1 MVNTLSFGSTPGKV
15 SQHIFCREWGWAHE
29 QQTLR
34 WGECR
39 EDGMIQPLY
48 IFFFFPGFSVEK
60 FRLFSIVGTV
70 ASSIF
75 PSWGTVFSSWSFI
88 TAFCQQVRNRGPQFF
103 RVAVGCLSLIQGN
116 CVKNVEDTRELGEQ
130 VGEEWNTDGNL
141 LIFNQF
147 SPCSFPFN
155 LQICRRHL
163 RMLCRAALSPVVRSP
178 GWCFVLP
185 PHAIAAIPRSCM
197 YDRKHTFLNV
207 LVSACLG
214 TPALFPMLNGKS
226 PH

>member
-1 MVNTLSFGSTPGKV
+1 M
-15 SQHIFCREWGWAHE
+15 
-29 QQTLR
+29 
-34 WGECR
+34 
-39 EDGMIQPLY
+39 
-48 IFFFFPGFSVEK
+48 EK
-60 FRLFSIVGTV
+60 FRLFSIVGTL

-75 PSWGTVFSSWSFI
+75 PSWGTVFSSWSLI
-88 TAFCQQVRNRGPQFF
+88 TAFCRQVRNRVPQFF

-130 VGEEWNTDGNL
+130 VGEERNTDGNL

-147 SPCSFPFN
+147 PPCSFPFN

-207 LVSACLG
+207 LVSVCLG
-214 TPALFPMLNGKS
+214 MPALFPVLNGKS